1 MPAPSGDWLPL
12 GLEPP
17 PPECSPLGPSRSR
30 SHSCC
35 WVVGGADPSGVPA
48 RWSSR
53 ISPRLRSNHRLLG
66 ASESVPMLEV
76 DGLATR
82 YGEVLALRDL
92 SVSVGEGQCL
102 VLLGRNG
109 AGKTTALRCMARQL
123 GSASRTVTGDRI
135 NAAAGPATLRA
146 QVGLM

>member
-17 PPECSPLGPSRSR
+17 PPGCSPLGPSRSR

-35 WVVGGADPSGVPA
+35 WVIGGADPSGVSA

-76 DGLATR
+76 AGLAKR
-82 YGEVLALRDL
+82 YGEGLALPGL
-92 SVSVGEGQCL
+92 SVVVDAGRCL
-102 VLLGRNG
+102 VLVGRKG
-109 AGKTTALRCMARQL
+109 
-123 GSASRTVTGDRI
+123 
-135 NAAAGPATLRA
+135 
-146 QVGLM
+146 